1 MKKLLMLVG
10 CSIFISS
17 QLKAQSS
24 TCQPPVYYFNS
35 LTGPNGNA
43 AVNTT
48 YKFSN
53 VLTGVDAKVTITKIQ
68 NASISKTD
76 MDQAS
81 PYSDAWQPFITFPAR
96 RQNSSDS
103 SYIEFKIEFQTQ
115 AQTPVAINQS
125 CLALTIID
133 LDGSGASSYR
143 EMLKV
148 SNPGTPM
155 GILNST
161 ISVTDDSR
169 WMVFRSG
176 TATFNNIDTVNKAAM
191 SQINFPSTVN
201 SLYMRVGVL
210 GPVSAG
216 TTRQFSF
223 YFKSFTGLIV
233 PLPVHVFN
241 FNANTF
247 GEHAQINWSADN
259 QIDFSHFE
267 LYRSFDGRSFDYVE
281 SIYSKNESSLVQNYS
296 YNDRISEFNAGNIF
310 YKLKLVD
317 NDGQYSWT
325 TLRSVSLGDNPLSGA
340 INHLYPN
347 PADGILNV
355 DLGYVPFDGFKIEV
369 TDMTGKV
376 LSTSTDPELNG
387 TNATLNV
394 SDLERGIYT
403 VRVVN
408 ADGSVYSAKFSKL

>member
-1 MKKLLMLVG
+1 MKKLFMLIG
-10 CSIFISS
+10 CSILLSS
-17 QLKAQSS
+17 QLNAQSS
-24 TCQPPVYYFNS
+24 TCQPPVYYFNNLS
-35 LTGPNGNA
+35 GPNGTASLNS
-43 AVNTT
+43 T

-53 VLTGVDAKVTITKIQ
+53 VLSGVDAKVTITKIQ

-81 PYSDAWQPFITFPAR
+81 PYSDAWQPFITFPSR
-96 RQNSSDS
+96 RQNNSDS
-103 SYIEFKIEFQTQ
+103 SYIEFKIEFFNQ
-115 AQTPVAINQS
+115 ASTPQPINQS

-133 LDGSGASSYR
+133 LDGNGSNSYR

-161 ISVTDDSR
+161 ISVTDDSK
-169 WMVFRSG
+169 WMIFRSG
-176 TATFNNIDTVNKAAM
+176 TATFNNIDTANKAAM

-210 GPVSAG
+210 GPISAG

-241 FNANTF
+241 FNASTF
-247 GEHAQINWSADN
+247 GEFAQINWSADN
-259 QIDFSHFE
+259 QVDFSHFE
-267 LYRSFDGRSFDYVE
+267 LYRSVDGRNFDYVE
-281 SIYSKNESSLVQNYS
+281 SIHSKNESSSVQNYS
-296 YNDRISEFNAGNIF
+296 YNDRISDINSNNIF

-317 NDGQYSWT
+317 NNGHYSWT
-325 TLRSVSLGDNPLSGA
+325 TLRSVSIGDRPLSGT
-340 INHLYPN
+340 INQVYPN
-347 PADGILNV
+347 PTEGILNI

-369 TDMTGKV
+369 TDLTGKV
-376 LSTSTDPELNG
+376 LSSTTDPNLNG
-387 TNATLNV
+387 TTTTLNV
-394 SDLERGIYT
+394 SDLQKGFYT
-403 VRVVN
+403 IRVVN
-408 ADGSVYSAKFSKL
+408 ADGSVYASKFSKL